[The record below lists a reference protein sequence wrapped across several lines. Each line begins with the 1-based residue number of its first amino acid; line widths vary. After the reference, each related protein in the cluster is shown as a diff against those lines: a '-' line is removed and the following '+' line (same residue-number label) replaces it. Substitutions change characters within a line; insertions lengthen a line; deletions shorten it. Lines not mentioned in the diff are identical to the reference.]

1 MQEKETVIPDTSDD
15 EDRADIQIYAFD
27 AKTISFLRFCGK
39 CLVEELTKRVAA
51 IALLKLTVKEKMKM

>member
-15 EDRADIQIYAFD
+15 EDRPDIQIYAFD
-27 AKTISFLRFCGK
+27 AKTYLSCVSVGNV
-39 CLVEELTKRVAA
+39 LVEELTKRVAA